1 MAATPSPM
9 PILPCLATAGCLTAR
24 TPVTTAAVPTIQPRI
39 ETGLTSRAMAPTI
52 SATLP
57 VAGFS
62 WRAVFLRASSRRRS
76 ATVLSEL
83 IGSPYYDG

>member
-1 MAATPSPM
+1 
-9 PILPCLATAGCLTAR
+9 
-24 TPVTTAAVPTIQPRI
+24 
-39 ETGLTSRAMAPTI
+39 
-52 SATLP
+52 